1 MKNSNDQRENKVSP
15 TSLKKGPDKGSM
27 QKVPNPGSK
36 KSMYGTEGKL
46 EDLKEG
52 IKSPTTGT
60 SQYSTPKYGGGYGNS
75 MMQSGFPYSQSP
87 TGSTSFPTQMGT
99 TSGPMSQGTGM
110 PSMSGSGATPGMM
123 GMSPGMSGM
132 SPGMGGMTP
141 GMSGMSPGMSG
152 MSPGMSG
159 MPPGMSPGMMGTMPG
174 QQTGFPGM
182 TGSPQTNLPFPIPGA
197 GAAFPGQQI
206 PRERSYIENIL
217 RLNRGKRVRA
227 YFTFE
232 NNDQWNAKIFSGILQ
247 EAGKDHLVIADPES
261 GKWYLLLMIYLDY
274 VEFDERIEYEYP
286 FA

>member
-1 MKNSNDQRENKVSP
+1 MKNSNDQRENKVSS

-27 QKVPNPGSK
+27 QKIPNPGSK

-132 SPGMGGMTP
+132 SPGM
-141 GMSGMSPGMSG
+141 
-152 MSPGMSG
+152 SG

-232 NNDQWNAKIFSGILQ
+232 NNGQWNAKIFSGILQ